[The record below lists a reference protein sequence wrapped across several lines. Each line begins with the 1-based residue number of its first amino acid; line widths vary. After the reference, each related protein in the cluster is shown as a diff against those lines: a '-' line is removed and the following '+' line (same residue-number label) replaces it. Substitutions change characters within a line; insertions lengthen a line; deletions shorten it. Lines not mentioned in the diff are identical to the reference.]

1 MKSLHKRS
9 LGSIATLI
17 PIIGGFYAFGIW
29 SGIMW
34 VTLDDFD
41 TFKQAQAQ
49 TDARQDGIDERY
61 QRRWDRDD
69 YKFYYE
75 KICSDRQELTRP
87 ELDDFE
93 EILDRLKYEWKGCV

>member
-1 MKSLHKRS
+1 MRPIQKWS
-9 LGSIATLI
+9 LGGLATFI
-17 PIIGGFYAFGIW
+17 PIIGGFYAFGVW
-29 SGIMW
+29 SGVMW
-34 VTLDDFD
+34 VTLDDFE

-49 TDARQDGIDERY
+49 TDSRQDEIDSRY

-75 KICSDRQELTRP
+75 KICVDNQELTRP

-93 EILDRLKYEWKGCV
+93 EILDRLSYEWNGC